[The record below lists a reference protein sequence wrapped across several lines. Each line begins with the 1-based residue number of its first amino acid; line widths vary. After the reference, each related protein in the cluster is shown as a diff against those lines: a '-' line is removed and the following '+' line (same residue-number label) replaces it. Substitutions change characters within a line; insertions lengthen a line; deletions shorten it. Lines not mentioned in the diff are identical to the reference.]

1 MAIDSFRLAAE
12 SDKPSFLFWYRN
24 EEYFPRGTR
33 TAAAGWRFVAGVVR
47 CECNVQTAL
56 AMSIAIV
63 GAIVIYETFH
73 QDSWWYGSGVAMAWG
88 ATVSWVRN
96 LI

>member
-1 MAIDSFRLAAE
+1 MELEPRRRVGASARE
-12 SDKPSFLFWYRN
+12 LF
-24 EEYFPRGTR
+24 
-33 TAAAGWRFVAGVVR
+33 GV
-47 CECNVQTAL
+47 NATFKTAL
-56 AMSIAIV
+56 AMSIVIV

-73 QDSWWYGSGVAMAWG
+73 QDSWWYGSGLAMAWG

>member
-1 MAIDSFRLAAE
+1 MNATV
-12 SDKPSFLFWYRN
+12 K
-24 EEYFPRGTR
+24 
-33 TAAAGWRFVAGVVR
+33 
-47 CECNVQTAL
+47 TAL
-56 AMSIAIV
+56 AMTIVIV

-73 QDSWWYGSGVAMAWG
+73 QDSWWYGSSVAMAWG